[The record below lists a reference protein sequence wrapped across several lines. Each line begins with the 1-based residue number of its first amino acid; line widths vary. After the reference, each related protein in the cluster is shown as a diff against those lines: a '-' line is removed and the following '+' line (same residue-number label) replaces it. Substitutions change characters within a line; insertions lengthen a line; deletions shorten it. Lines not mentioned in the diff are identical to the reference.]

1 MIKERS
7 DLKFLFLTL
16 VKLIYVLVQQF
27 LDNGLFK
34 NNLPCGIILNIDKA
48 LRGWRF
54 GSAIYQKNDSW
65 GIYKDAEWASTYM
78 LSQTSHVEC
87 CVLLKKSEK

>member
-1 MIKERS
+1 M
-7 DLKFLFLTL
+7 
-16 VKLIYVLVQQF
+16 QQF

-54 GSAIYQKNDSW
+54 GSAIYQKNDS
-65 GIYKDAEWASTYM
+65 
-78 LSQTSHVEC
+78 
-87 CVLLKKSEK
+87 